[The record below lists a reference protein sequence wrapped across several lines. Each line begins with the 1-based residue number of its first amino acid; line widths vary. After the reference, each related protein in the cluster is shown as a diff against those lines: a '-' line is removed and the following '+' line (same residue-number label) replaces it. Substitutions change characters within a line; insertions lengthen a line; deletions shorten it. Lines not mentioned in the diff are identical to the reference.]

1 MRKILAAIIILTL
14 ISSCVLNRDHG
25 KDIHT
30 EYMDFN
36 FKESHNEFIYKSK
49 INAIADNDIYYK
61 THFSIKL
68 PKNLKNWQISSNEFF
83 FEYSGKEIIYINSGY
98 KNKGQAGK
106 WVIKDTND
114 DEIFNTLNSYWT
126 IRKYSEE
133 NFRPHCKRQKRHLN
147 VVYLTLRI
155 NFEGNAWISTNCTQD
170 FNRTDEVNPRCRIL
184 EKRNLVM

>member
-1 MRKILAAIIILTL
+1 MGKILTATIILTL

-61 THFSIKL
+61 TNFSIKL

-106 WVIKDTND
+106 WVIRDTND

-126 IRKYSEE
+126 KRKYSEGNLKVFNSSRVSKVYTDGKALILLYNIKKE
-133 NFRPHCKRQKRHLN
+133 NFEK
-147 VVYLTLRI
+147 Y
-155 NFEGNAWISTNCTQD
+155 FELIKS
-170 FNRTDEVNPRCRIL
+170 FEYI
-184 EKRNLVM
+184 E